1 MTNVLHTASA
11 EMLMSGIF
19 TMIIIIIIIIIII
32 FNTSI
37 ALFTFTNDQK
47 HFTNFKNS

>member
-19 TMIIIIIIIIIII
+19 TMIIIIIIIIII